1 MDDKDRKI
9 LELLKEDSSLTTRKI
24 AKQTHIPIT
33 TVHKRIQKLK
43 ASNIIKRY
51 TIELDYDQLGKS
63 LGAYILIQAD
73 LKLLKQKHKTQI
85 DIINELKKIDQVE
98 KTDIVVGG
106 SDIVAFLRAKDIKEL
121 DQALLGKIHDI
132 DGIVDT
138 QTMIVIH

>member
-121 DQALLGKIHDI
+121 DQVLLGKIHDI